1 MVGSRYSG
9 GVNNTSLLQVSHI
22 IIADHSVQ
30 GGSQPTTHITSVLN
44 CNGADLGSVTPNIKL
59 DTSQ

>member
-9 GVNNTSLLQVSHI
+9 GVNNTSLLQ
-22 IIADHSVQ
+22 

-44 CNGADLGSVTPNIKL
+44 CNVADANSATPNIKL